1 MPSSPTA
8 SVDSNS
14 SADPEIEFI
23 NPKQVE
29 ALYDL
34 IENRYNEV
42 QTELEAYEMMD
53 DDIQELREVSL
64 NKYELN
70 LLAEAYEAAGH
81 HSSAA
86 EMREQA
92 EEYDERIKELQTALE
107 ENNLENLDDVKN
119 HMMSMVE
126 LEIQRETYEIQLKAC
141 KKYLEKLKRKAY
153 LETKKTTLKPA
164 SPRRYPKAAS
174 PSRLNT
180 EVGRE
185 YTSLTPKA
193 SPRAK
198 PERLEKVEK
207 TEKPAADKKA
217 LPLISLPAVKKS

>member
-92 EEYDERIKELQTALE
+92 EEYDERIR
-107 ENNLENLDDVKN
+107 
-119 HMMSMVE
+119 S
-126 LEIQRETYEIQLKAC
+126 
-141 KKYLEKLKRKAY
+141 
-153 LETKKTTLKPA
+153 
-164 SPRRYPKAAS
+164 
-174 PSRLNT
+174 SR
-180 EVGRE
+180 
-185 YTSLTPKA
+185 
-193 SPRAK
+193 
-198 PERLEKVEK
+198 
-207 TEKPAADKKA
+207 
-217 LPLISLPAVKKS
+217 PL